1 MRKMAGLGLVHG
13 PTPPFIVSSRLPYDS
28 PMRVG
33 LRVNTPSQFG
43 HLKWISFSV
52 QFEQKVHSNEQMNA
66 FSESSGSSAP
76 HFSHLFLISNINF
89 TPSVLLPLRLAEEG
103 RHSV

>member
-1 MRKMAGLGLVHG
+1 M
-13 PTPPFIVSSRLPYDS
+13 
-28 PMRVG
+28 
-33 LRVNTPSQFG
+33 
-43 HLKWISFSV
+43 

-89 TPSVLLPLRLAEEG
+89 TPFVLLPLRLAEEG